1 MSAAMR
7 ACTRLVWRRLNRP
20 NAIAH
25 MEAERRKLMNE
36 TALIIAVIALA
47 ISNIASWVVISWHIK
62 INNLD
67 YRDAFGF
74 IKTNMKDIRLIK
86 QYLGEVRV
94 VCLEHKNV
102 AEEAPDDPR

>member
-1 MSAAMR
+1 
-7 ACTRLVWRRLNRP
+7 
-20 NAIAH
+20 
-25 MEAERRKLMNE
+25 MNE
-36 TALIIAVIALA
+36 KALIIAVIALA
-47 ISNIASWVVISWHIK
+47 ISNIVSWVVIGWHIK

-74 IKTNMKDIRLIK
+74 IKTNMNDIRLIK

-102 AEEAPDDPR
+102 VKEKTDE